1 MSKKVREWRT
11 IINNRACINGSVLA
25 GTFVQACNFNTPP
38 QAARSPN
45 SEAKFFAFALAS
57 GLVSVSTSMSSV
69 GQ

>member
-1 MSKKVREWRT
+1 MSMKAQQWQT
-11 IINNRACINGSVLA
+11 IISNGACINRSVLV

-45 SEAKFFAFALAS
+45 SEAKFFTFALAS
-57 GLVSVSTSMSSV
+57 GLVSVSVSMSSV